1 MQNQLRTL
9 RAVAAAMLL
18 GFMFGAIRNVHA
30 SATELRVSLPITALR
45 VSDLHDSFDEMH
57 FGHRHEAIDIMEPRG
72 TPVHAVDDGT
82 IRKLFLSRAG
92 GLTIYQFDRGGTYC
106 YFYAHLDRYADNLR
120 EGMPVVRGQVIGYV
134 GTSGDASPD
143 APQLHFAIFRLD
155 SDKLWWKG
163 TPINP
168 YPILLEALTRVP
180 PRFDASK

>member
-1 MQNQLRTL
+1 MKSRDRTL
-9 RAVAAAMLL
+9 RPRAAILL
-18 GFMFGAIRNVHA
+18 AAFVFAPLGNA
-30 SATELRVSLPITALR
+30 SAAESMPDIAPPIANLRVA
-45 VSDLHDSFDEMH
+45 DLHDSFNELH

-92 GLTIYQFDRGGTYC
+92 GLTIYQFDREGTYC

-120 EGMPVVRGQVIGYV
+120 EGMPVVRGQLIGYV
-134 GTSGDASPD
+134 GTSGDALPD

-155 SDKLWWKG
+155 SDKVWWKG

-180 PRFDASK
+180 RRFDASK

>member
-1 MQNQLRTL
+1 L
-9 RAVAAAMLL
+9 RAVVAITLL
-18 GFMFGAIRNVHA
+18 GFILGAPTDVFAFAAEPGLHI
-30 SATELRVSLPITALR
+30 SPPITALR
-45 VSDLHDSFDEMH
+45 VADLHDSFDEMH

-72 TPVHAVDDGT
+72 TPVQAVGDGT

-92 GLTIYQFDRGGTYC
+92 GLTIYQFDRESTYC
-106 YFYAHLDRYADNLR
+106 YFYAHLDRYADYLR